1 LLIDVY
7 YPIDRV
13 NEYSNGFVEEVKLMN
28 LTIDLNENDK
38 VVDVKV
44 NGEIDAYTAPKL
56 KDALASSAEEQ
67 DVVMNVDLS
76 EVSYMDSTGLGVF
89 VGLFKTIKA
98 NGGQLYLTGLS
109 ERLKRLFD
117 ITGLGDIM
125 NINSE
130 VKGGVE

>member
-1 LLIDVY
+1 
-7 YPIDRV
+7 
-13 NEYSNGFVEEVKLMN
+13 
-28 LTIDLNENDK
+28 
-38 VVDVKV
+38 
-44 NGEIDAYTAPKL
+44 
-56 KDALASSAEEQ
+56 
-67 DVVMNVDLS
+67 
-76 EVSYMDSTGLGVF
+76 MDSTGLGVF

-109 ERLKRLFD
+109 ERLRRLFD